1 VWLAPQYAERISGL
15 QIARWARNGGI
26 YVQCN
31 LRGGSE
37 YGPKWHEDGMM
48 MSKRHCYE
56 DFIGVAEEIIR
67 LGWTSPEKLA
77 ICGCSNGGLLMSAL
91 VTMRPDLWGCVLD
104 SVPHTDMIHFVE
116 DDRGPMYITEYG
128 NPRESKEMF
137 EYLLSYSPYHNVKE
151 VAYPPVYIQ
160 TGELDNNV
168 PPYHGKKFAARMQAL
183 NTSDNPIL
191 LRVLAEGSHDRGR
204 GDAYWQTIAEM
215 QLFLKY
221 ALKL

>member
-1 VWLAPQYAERISGL
+1 
-15 QIARWARNGGI
+15 
-26 YVQCN
+26 
-31 LRGGSE
+31 
-37 YGPKWHEDGMM
+37 
-48 MSKRHCYE
+48 
-56 DFIGVAEEIIR
+56 
-67 LGWTSPEKLA
+67 
-77 ICGCSNGGLLMSAL
+77 
-91 VTMRPDLWGCVLD
+91 
-104 SVPHTDMIHFVE
+104 
-116 DDRGPMYITEYG
+116 
-128 NPRESKEMF
+128 MF

-183 NTSDNPIL
+183 NQSDNPIL